1 MKRWTVESHQR
12 IASSSLPQLRV
23 PFSTWTGNGT
33 TSLHPSPTS
42 DDLDGANNR
51 TAAENKNRKQAP
63 NTHVHLPDFVTTVL
77 GLGGM
82 DKSLI
87 HFKNQEEPLGET
99 GSRSENDESDPKKGQ
114 CNARVLFDHDDFE

>member
-1 MKRWTVESHQR
+1 
-12 IASSSLPQLRV
+12 
-23 PFSTWTGNGT
+23 
-33 TSLHPSPTS
+33 
-42 DDLDGANNR
+42 
-51 TAAENKNRKQAP
+51 
-63 NTHVHLPDFVTTVL
+63 
-77 GLGGM
+77 M